1 MRIVLYKETVSQ
13 KIRRKEDTGMKKECK
28 NGYRNFNVGKTTAPK
43 KTGGNKPKATV
54 TKGDDLRVKK

>member
-1 MRIVLYKETVSQ
+1 
-13 KIRRKEDTGMKKECK
+13 MKKECK